1 MMSIKPKL
9 EALIYA
15 AEEPISLDQMAARL
29 KKDLLALKLT
39 PDPEHAEA
47 HLGGVEDSA
56 AESAAPPATKRASEK
71 AKSEKA
77 ELRSVLRPVLEEL
90 VAEFNKED
98 HGIEIRQVAGGY
110 RTSTKPEQHDVVRA
124 FSQRLKPPVRPSLRA
139 LRTRAAVAYKQP
151 GPPPG
156 TT

>member
-15 AEEPISLDQMAARL
+15 AEEPISLDQMAALL
-29 KKDLLALKLT
+29 KNDLLALKLT

-47 HLGGVEDSA
+47 HLGAVEDSA

-98 HGIEIRQVAGGY
+98 HGIEIRQVAGGFPM
-110 RTSTKPEQHDVVRA
+110 SPEPAQLHLFPH
-124 FSQRLKPPVRPSLRA
+124 FSKSLQ
-139 LRTRAAVAYKQP
+139 L
-151 GPPPG
+151 
-156 TT
+156 

>member
-15 AEEPISLDQMAARL
+15 AEEPISLDQMAALL
-29 KKDLLALKLT
+29 KNDLLALKLT

-47 HLGGVEDSA
+47 HLGAVEDSA

-110 RTSTKPEQHDVVRA
+110 PTTTPPEPHYRVPANSDNLEA
-124 FSQRLKPPVRPSLRA
+124 PVRPSLHA
-139 LRTRAAVAYKQP
+139 LRRLAAVAYEN
-151 GPPPG
+151 
-156 TT
+156 